1 MQIDERLQQGISAH
15 RSGNLEAALSAYKD
29 VLSEDP
35 DHADGL
41 HFLGLLHFDAG
52 KADNAVA
59 LIHASLERNP
69 GNFSAWNNL
78 GNILKLSGDKDEAL
92 KAYLRAVE
100 IEVRHE
106 EAWKNISMMLQE
118 ASNNDELLPMLRE
131 VVRLDPNNHS
141 GWHNF
146 GISLMLAGKR
156 EEAADAFERCLQFPP
171 DVWSDKGWHP
181 RVLCALGRAEVA
193 TRHME
198 MLVATYPDDP
208 VIRYQFAAIRGED
221 LSLAPADYVRDHFD
235 SFSESFDD
243 VLNGLGYQAPKLVA
257 EEVAELARERDLPF
271 AHVVDLG
278 CGTGLCGPL
287 IRDHCARLTGIDLSP
302 GMLRKAAALKVYD
315 FLVEG
320 ELVGFL
326 SSDLPAQ
333 FDLAVC
339 VDTLCY
345 LGDLEPF
352 MRALAEALAPGG
364 MLVASVEHLDTSDGP
379 DYRVDATGRYAHRP
393 EYLKRCA
400 EAAGLLYAREKRD
413 ILRKE
418 LGKDVQG
425 LVFHIRKPGASQT

>member
-1 MQIDERLQQGISAH
+1 MQIEERLQQGISAH
-15 RSGNLEAALSAYKD
+15 RGGDLGAALNAYKD
-29 VLSEDP
+29 VLAEDP

-52 KADNAVA
+52 HADNAIA
-59 LIHASLERNP
+59 LIQASLEKNP
-69 GNFSAWNNL
+69 RNFSAWNNL
-78 GNILKLSGDKDEAL
+78 GNILKLSGNKDEAL

-106 EAWKNISMMLQE
+106 EAWNNISMMLQE

-131 VVRLDPNNHS
+131 VVRLDPDNHS

-146 GISLMLAGKR
+146 GLSLMLAGQR

-171 DVWSDKGWHP
+171 DVWNDKGWHP
-181 RVLCALGRAEVA
+181 RVLCALGRPDVA

-198 MLVATYPDDP
+198 MLAATFPDDP
-208 VIRYQFAAIRGED
+208 VISYQLAAIRGED
-221 LSLAPADYVRDHFD
+221 LSLAPVDYVRDHFD
-235 SFSESFDD
+235 SFSESFDQ

-257 EEVAELARERDLPF
+257 EEVAELASGRDVPF
-271 AHVVDLG
+271 AHVADLG

-287 IRDHCARLTGIDLSP
+287 IRDHSARLTGIDLSP

-320 ELVGFL
+320 ELVEFL
-326 SSDLPAQ
+326 SSDLPAR

-345 LGDLEPF
+345 LGDLKAF
-352 MRALAEALAPGG
+352 MQALQSALAPGG
-364 MLVASVEHLDTSDGP
+364 VLVASVEHLDSPDGP
-379 DYRVDATGRYAHRP
+379 DYRVDTTGRYAHRP

-400 EAAGLLYAREKRD
+400 EAAGLVYAREKRD
-413 ILRKE
+413 ILRRE

-425 LVFHIRKPGASQT
+425 LVFHIRKPDASQT

>member
-1 MQIDERLQQGISAH
+1 
-15 RSGNLEAALSAYKD
+15 
-29 VLSEDP
+29 
-35 DHADGL
+35 
-41 HFLGLLHFDAG
+41 
-52 KADNAVA
+52 
-59 LIHASLERNP
+59 
-69 GNFSAWNNL
+69 
-78 GNILKLSGDKDEAL
+78 
-92 KAYLRAVE
+92 
-100 IEVRHE
+100 
-106 EAWKNISMMLQE
+106 
-118 ASNNDELLPMLRE
+118 
-131 VVRLDPNNHS
+131 
-141 GWHNF
+141 
-146 GISLMLAGKR
+146 
-156 EEAADAFERCLQFPP
+156 
-171 DVWSDKGWHP
+171 
-181 RVLCALGRAEVA
+181 
-193 TRHME
+193 ME

-345 LGDLEPF
+345 LGDLEPS
-352 MRALAEALAPGG
+352 RA
-364 MLVASVEHLDTSDGP
+364 SSISI
-379 DYRVDATGRYAHRP
+379 RRTGRTTAWM
-393 EYLKRCA
+393 
-400 EAAGLLYAREKRD
+400 
-413 ILRKE
+413 LR
-418 LGKDVQG
+418 
-425 LVFHIRKPGASQT
+425 GATPTGRNI

>member
-69 GNFSAWNNL
+69 RNFSAWNNL

-181 RVLCALGRAEVA
+181 RVLCALGRNEVA

-198 MLVATYPDDP
+198 MLVANYPDDP

-221 LSLAPADYVRDHFD
+221 LSLAPVDYVRDHFD

-257 EEVAELARERDLPF
+257 EEVADLARERDLPF
-271 AHVVDLG
+271 DHVVDLG

-326 SSDLPAQ
+326 SSDLPAH

-352 MRALAEALAPGG
+352 MQALAGALAPGG

-418 LGKDVQG
+418 LGKDVHG
-425 LVFHIRKPGASQT
+425 LVFHIRKPGASQS